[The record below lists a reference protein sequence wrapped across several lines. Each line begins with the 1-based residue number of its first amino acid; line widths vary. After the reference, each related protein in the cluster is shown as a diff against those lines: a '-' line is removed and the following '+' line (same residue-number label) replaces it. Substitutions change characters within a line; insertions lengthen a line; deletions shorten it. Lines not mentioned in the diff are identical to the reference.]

1 MRGVCK
7 IENKLTAIGLAPNF
21 FPQMSFDSSTY
32 TMNYLTPISA
42 RGDFASE
49 HCISEHSREMLT
61 DAYRAVD
68 SAPNGWTVLARP
80 DVPGKDGFMFSTY
93 TDPLVKETMNTI
105 NKNIFSGHS
114 GASYG
119 WAMRN
124 MESIAKYGWDHL
136 IYAFRLSHLDD
147 CLNDRTTAT
156 SYKHSLAATKVKLER
171 MKKEAMEAHKNSLLT
186 PAPTI
191 AAVLEKAATVDAFL
205 SSAAAQN
212 AAKDPVAFVNA
223 ARNDPE
229 MRAQIPDIDQQAD
242 AITRFSEGKMSYAE
256 MRSLCG

>member
-1 MRGVCK
+1 MCK

-32 TMNYLTPISA
+32 TMNYLTPVSA

-171 MKKEAMEAHKNSLLT
+171 MKNDAKGQYQNTSA
-186 PAPTI
+186 PAPAPAPI

>member
-7 IENKLTAIGLAPNF
+7 IENKLTAIGFALNF

-32 TMNYLTPISA
+32 TMNYLTPVPA

-61 DAYRAVD
+61 DGYRAVD
-68 SAPNGWTVLARP
+68 SAPNGWAVLARS
-80 DVPGKDGFMFSTY
+80 DVPGKDGFMFSTFN
-93 TDPLVKETMNTI
+93 DPLVKETMNTI

-119 WAMRN
+119 WTMRN
-124 MESIAKYGWDHL
+124 MESIAKDGWDHL
-136 IYAFRLSHLDD
+136 IYAFRLSHLED

-156 SYKHSLAATKVKLER
+156 SYKHSLAATQVKLER
-171 MKKEAMEAHKNSLLT
+171 MKKDAKDAHKKSLFT
-186 PAPTI
+186 PAPSI
-191 AAVLEKAATVDAFL
+191 ATVLQRAATVDAFL
-205 SSAAAQN
+205 TSAAAQN
-212 AAKDPVAFVNA
+212 AATDPVAFVNA
-223 ARNDPE
+223 ARNDPGL
-229 MRAQIPDIDQQAD
+229 RAQIPDIDQQAD